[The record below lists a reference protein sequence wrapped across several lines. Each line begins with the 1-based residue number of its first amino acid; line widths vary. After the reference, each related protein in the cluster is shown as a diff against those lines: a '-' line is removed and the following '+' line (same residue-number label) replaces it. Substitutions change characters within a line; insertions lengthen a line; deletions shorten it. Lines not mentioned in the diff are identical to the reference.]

1 MIAPNSYDSRY
12 VVQLY
17 YWGTNYMVLAEG
29 NMYRTFTGSYVGSG
43 YLYSNYYNYDSY
55 YCIYCNCQILIMYS
69 TTKPSRAPSKYLTY
83 NYRNSTSSFNDDNN
97 GSNGSSV
104 VGIILFFV
112 LLFLFMCCCCAPV
125 VYFSY
130 KKCNKSSTVAV
141 TTAKVVVHDSEG
153 IPQYV
158 HIDNPPVMY
167 STPAVPVYP
176 CDGPTHQQNPNE
188 PVPFNPYWVQPQPN
202 SSPAGPQSNNSNNYA
217 MVGQSNTYTVPPSGQ
232 SPYIGQSTIY
242 YAQPVQTG
250 GPYWQQQQQQ
260 PSYMV

>member
-1 MIAPNSYDSRY
+1 
-12 VVQLY
+12 
-17 YWGTNYMVLAEG
+17 
-29 NMYRTFTGSYVGSG
+29 MYRTFTGSYVGSG

-188 PVPFNPYWVQPQPN
+188 PVPSLLNPYWIQSQSY
-202 SSPAGPQSNNSNNYA
+202 SSPAGPQSNNSNNYSI
-217 MVGQSNTYTVPPSGQ
+217 VDQSNSFIVHGQ
-232 SPYIGQSTIY
+232 RQPFEYN
-242 YAQPVQTG
+242 AQLVQG
-250 GPYWQQQQQQ
+250 GPYSEQQPQQ
-260 PSYMV
+260 PSSYSMV